1 MPAKKKSSRPT
12 PAAQNV
18 AVSIAMLEQQAQQS
32 ATQFAMLG
40 DRFDRILEKVEQLTL
55 NTTTLISRH
64 DSQIQVLQKQLASTE
79 VALRETRDKID
90 EMNTH
95 LTDQLSKQIHEALQE
110 MSQALDEFA
119 TKHSDDNA
127 KLDRRITALERWRWM
142 LIGAGLALG
151 LTFGKA
157 LDVLKLFMTA
167 T

>member
-1 MPAKKKSSRPT
+1 MPVKKKSSRPAHT
-12 PAAQNV
+12 AQNV

-32 ATQFAMLG
+32 AAQFAMLG

-64 DSQIQVLQKQLASTE
+64 DSQIQVLQKQLVSTD

-119 TKHSDDNA
+119 TKHSDDTT
-127 KLDRRITALERWRWM
+127 KFDRRITALERWRWM

-151 LTFGKA
+151 LTFGKV
-157 LDVLKLFMTA
+157 LDILKVFV
-167 T
+167 